1 MRNNSN
7 KHNADGVLGPVKP
20 HFEEEPPQWII
31 KGKLCYRKSHQTG
44 FILKNHQDTRTG
56 NVLLNK
62 KLFEDEK
69 NLFNPEFGRTGGE
82 DVDFFKRMIKKG
94 HKFVWCD
101 EAPVY
106 ELVPP
111 ERWTRIFMLRRAL
124 LRGKVTLRSTS
135 CNIFNIMKSVI
146 AFPVYTLAL
155 PFIFFTGHH
164 RFMKYLIKDCDH
176 IGKLLAAFGLNIIKE
191 RKS

>member
-1 MRNNSN
+1 
-7 KHNADGVLGPVKP
+7 
-20 HFEEEPPQWII
+20 
-31 KGKLCYRKSHQTG
+31 
-44 FILKNHQDTRTG
+44 
-56 NVLLNK
+56 
-62 KLFEDEK
+62 
-69 NLFNPEFGRTGGE
+69 
-82 DVDFFKRMIKKG
+82 
-94 HKFVWCD
+94 
-101 EAPVY
+101 
-106 ELVPP
+106 
-111 ERWTRIFMLRRAL
+111 MLRRAL